1 LAVSIRDWKAVYL
14 TDTTGTIISPMQM
27 TGGTVSILGTT
38 STVPVS
44 LSTTSTYP
52 VTFTV
57 DTTSTRPVSFATTS
71 TVQAV
76 TSPSGTQDVQI
87 VSITD
92 TTSTRPV
99 SFSPSSTVQIPT
111 TSTVQAVTAVG
122 YTSSAL
128 WSDSNVSAGDTSG
141 VSADLSS
148 YRDIGAFVTHSAAAI
163 ITIEVAHDTGTT
175 AWYPDTE
182 VSLDAGGS
190 MAWKVFSVGRF
201 YRFKTDT
208 AGTVTAIISAK
219 G

>member
-1 LAVSIRDWKAVYL
+1 LAVAIRDYRAVYL

-44 LSTTSTYP
+44 
-52 VTFTV
+52 FTV
-57 DTTSTRPVSFATTS
+57 DTTSTRPVSFSPSS

-76 TSPSGTQDVQI
+76 ISPTST
-87 VSITD
+87 VSITG
-92 TTSTRPV
+92 TVVPSETSTVPV

-111 TSTVQAVTAVG
+111 TSTVQAITAVG
-122 YTSSAL
+122 YTSTAL
-128 WSDSNVSAGDTSG
+128 WSNSNVAAGDVSG
-141 VSADLSS
+141 ASPDLSS
-148 YRDIGAFVTHSAAAI
+148 YDNIGAFVWVSAASNV
-163 ITIEVAHDTGTT
+163 TVEVAHDAGTT
-175 AWYPDTE
+175 LWFPDTQ

-190 MAWKVFSVGRF
+190 MAWEVFSVGRF

-208 AGTVTAIISAK
+208 AGTITAIISAK